1 MTDLENLWMYG
12 RTNEHGHLFSWAR
25 GTEQALRAKK
35 NNIPRQHIDE
45 FIDVCILLRHLRKN
59 RSLTWVMY
67 LIVRRLQSSYI
78 LVSISICQN
87 KHKIVVVGDSRVSVL
102 RTLFWKFQPPTDNQ
116 SVTTDITLEVPL
128 VAMEENDFL

>member
-1 MTDLENLWMYG
+1 
-12 RTNEHGHLFSWAR
+12 
-25 GTEQALRAKK
+25 
-35 NNIPRQHIDE
+35 
-45 FIDVCILLRHLRKN
+45 
-59 RSLTWVMY
+59 MY